1 MSPLQDGENITH
13 PGLSRLSLH
22 TDILLNPQETMPGHQ
37 KPGGSQHPRLAKEEL
52 AEMFF
57 KSVFYVVD
65 RLLNF
70 PGWKS
75 SDADIFSERTGLW
88 TYWTDIPPLEEKVA
102 QWTSEHPV
110 IWNVGIGPTASFV
123 KTLTRLLFERT
134 KDLYYGPSDHI
145 IRVGPPN
152 AAAAGS
158 CTGPRW
164 LALEVL
170 MEVSRTLEI
179 PLPAELT
186 QLAEEQNFYGYGT
199 ISDNLMVKP
208 LGWRFLDL
216 FEPDLSTNLDH
227 EYSSQ
232 PDYSQVQSM
241 IRDAQKGKRFLL
253 LVENLH
259 FPVSPSIL
267 VFVMWKRP
275 SLVNNRWLIST
286 TSKNVYNSTRQLQA
300 PTNKSIPTVCNV
312 GPECYY
318 SLPFDDLLERDW
330 AVLTK
335 EALRDATRSIY
346 NALQQQ
352 RDEEFWL
359 HAAQHCLYYS
369 ILYHHPLEGA
379 SKHEESTT
387 TTTVSSD
394 ELVRCWVAEGLLSSI
409 TSPFD
414 IPSGTDKKQSNHYS
428 RSAYEVG
435 RIVFHALQEYSLLPV
450 YPDSAPTDSP
460 AVSSSQDAVTALSKL
475 AEDVPRL
482 KQAELS
488 DGAKSDRLRWV
499 SFMNDDGRHVSW
511 DWRDRRNAEF
521 LPGERTIST
530 LILRG
535 CSDISGFPFDKVLN
549 HRLRVLD
556 LSYTMIDSLPPWL
569 SLLLNLLLL
578 SLRGC
583 SKLNKL
589 SPPQL
594 NSSEGDKTPALA
606 NLGNLQVL
614 DMNGVPLLEL
624 TQQDGSNK
632 SNLHY
637 LDLSGS
643 RVITLPSEFF
653 GEMSSL
659 EELILGNCSN
669 LKGLP
674 LSLAKL
680 TNLLILHVEGTQII
694 CFPEDIFIELQRL
707 RTLKLINNKL
717 LLSLPVS
724 LSKANGLKQ
733 LHIYNCISLKL
744 QYILEQLLPLYLED
758 LDIKGWEGLEVIE
771 IHGHP
776 NLTVLSFSGTWIRCL
791 SLRGCRKLKTF
802 NCSND
807 ITALESVDL
816 SGTAIE
822 EVPHNLP
829 NQPQLNML
837 ILLNVPSLKRFP
849 WHVLARFP
857 KVFCLDHSA
866 DDDSQFLKM
875 FRQKKICAGENQHTE
890 IATNTAQISVNDS
903 RIFHSF
909 NANAVNKLVK
919 KGSFLES
926 FNVHVKP
933 CSVRAKEPQN
943 KKIELCTN
951 ITRPSPYHDVRYS
964 EAASIVSMMKLQPR
978 QRHVEISAEDRYP
991 HGLRQLLS
999 VTHSIFLR
1007 DDAFVMCL
1015 TDLNSSLMSL
1025 EECQLQNCHEM
1036 KVIFKMN
1043 SKGTVEFDYWG
1054 RRIESL
1060 EVSPIKIL
1068 QASSLKNLRSFV
1080 EPSDLSKCKL
1090 ISLKLLQ
1097 HIHLENCPRLE
1108 KMFPCGL
1115 SLPALE
1121 SLVILFCT
1129 NLKTIFYQ
1137 KPEYEVAPSPL
1148 PNIQRIYLQELPQLQ
1163 HIHDDVMLSFET
1175 PKWESLFVRGCQSF
1189 QRLPLLRKEYPMS
1202 EVKVSGERVWWQ
1214 KLRWIPEQS
1223 NYYLQVPPPEF
1234 ASRKKDVVIKTY
1246 LR

>member
-1 MSPLQDGENITH
+1 MCPASGTSRQPWKDGSH
-13 PGLSRLSLH
+13 
-22 TDILLNPQETMPGHQ
+22 D
-37 KPGGSQHPRLAKEEL
+37 
-52 AEMFF
+52 
-57 KSVFYVVD
+57 
-65 RLLNF
+65 
-70 PGWKS
+70 GWT
-75 SDADIFSERTGLW
+75 FSERTGLYDDW
-88 TYWTDIPPLEEKVA
+88 TSFAPLEAKVA
-102 QWTSEHPV
+102 EWTREHPV

-123 KTLTRLLFERT
+123 QTLTRLLFECT
-134 KDLYYGPSDHI
+134 KDLYYEPDDHV
-145 IRVGPPN
+145 IRVGPPTT
-152 AAAAGS
+152 AAAS
-158 CTGPRW
+158 NKHR
-164 LALEVL
+164 LAFEVF
-170 MEVSRTLEI
+170 MEMSRI
-179 PLPAELT
+179 HKISLPYEELK
-186 QLAEEQNFYGYGT
+186 QLAEEESYYGYGT
-199 ISDNLMVKP
+199 ISHSLMLKVFKDEFKAYFKP
-208 LGWRFLDL
+208 SLESGLV
-216 FEPDLSTNLDH
+216 
-227 EYSSQ
+227 YSSEGDLTEIRQ
-232 PDYSQVQSM
+232 M
-241 IRDAQKGKRFLL
+241 IIQAQKKKRFLL
-253 LVENLH
+253 LLENLH
-259 FPVSPSIL
+259 FPISPIIL
-267 VFVMWKRP
+267 VYATWKRP
-275 SLVNNRWLIST
+275 SLAQNRWLIST
-286 TSKNVYNSTRQLQA
+286 TSKDVCNSTRQLEE
-300 PTNKSIPTVCNV
+300 PGFKNV
-312 GPECYY
+312 TFCHPSPEYYY
-318 SLPFDDLLERDW
+318 SPPFDDLLERDW

-414 IPSGTDKKQSNHYS
+414 IPSGTDKKQSNHYC

-435 RIVFHALQEYSLLPV
+435 RIVINALQEYSLLPV

-511 DWRDRRNAEF
+511 DWRGWRNAEF

-589 SPPQL
+589 SPPEL
-594 NSSEGDKTPALA
+594 NSSEGDKTPALE

-624 TQQDGSNK
+624 TQQDGTNK

-653 GEMSSL
+653 SEMSSL

-724 LSKANGLKQ
+724 LSKASGLKEF
-733 LHIYNCISLKL
+733 HIYNCISLRL
-744 QYILEQLLPLYLED
+744 QFLLDILPPYLED
-758 LDIKGWEGLEVIE
+758 LFIKAWEGLEDIE

-776 NLTVLSFSGTWIRCL
+776 NLTTFSLSAPWIQCL
-791 SLRGCRKLKTF
+791 SLRGCRNLKTL
-802 NCSND
+802 NLSDD
-807 ITALESVDL
+807 IVALEAVDL

-829 NQPQLNML
+829 NQPQLR
-837 ILLNVPSLKRFP
+837 ILLLMNVPCFKRFP
-849 WHVLARFP
+849 WHQLVRFP
-857 KVFCLDHSA
+857 KVFCLDHNG
-866 DDDSQFLKM
+866 DDNNQFLKV
-875 FRQKKICAGENQHTE
+875 FTQQKICADEKHHREKT
-890 IATNTAQISVNDS
+890 TNTAELKINDS

-909 NANAVNKLVK
+909 TADAARKLVMH
-919 KGSFLES
+919 GHFLQS
-926 FNVHVKP
+926 FNVHIGA
-933 CSVRAKEPQN
+933 RGKEPWN
-943 KKIELCTN
+943 KEVELCTN
-951 ITRPSPYHDVRYS
+951 IKKLSPYHDVHFS
-964 EAASIVSMMKLQPR
+964 DATSIVSMTKLQPR
-978 QRHVEISAEDRYP
+978 QRHVEIFAMDRYP

-999 VTHSIFLR
+999 VTQSIFIT
-1007 DDAFVMCL
+1007 DDAFVKCL
-1015 TDLNSSLMSL
+1015 NDLNYDFISL
-1025 EECQLQNCHEM
+1025 EACQLQHCHQM
-1036 KVIFKMN
+1036 
-1043 SKGTVEFDYWG
+1043 TVVFRMSSVSSDDFFP
-1054 RRIESL
+1054 SL
-1060 EVSPIKIL
+1060 EIL
-1068 QASSLKNLRSFV
+1068 QACNLENLLNFV
-1080 EPSDLSKCKL
+1080 EPSRLPYSEL
-1090 ISLKLLQ
+1090 ITLKLVK

-1108 KMFPCGL
+1108 KIFPCSL

-1129 NLKTIFYQ
+1129 NLKTIFYKQ
-1137 KPEYEVAPSPL
+1137 SNYHVELSPL
-1148 PNIQRIYLQELPQLQ
+1148 PNIKRVYLQELPQLK
-1163 HIHDDVMLSFET
+1163 HIHDDIKFSFET
-1175 PKWESLFVRGCQSF
+1175 PKWETLFVRGCQSF
-1189 QRLPLLRKEYPMS
+1189 RHLPLLRKNYPKS
-1202 EVKVSGERVWWQ
+1202 KVNVSGERDWWD
-1214 KLRWIPEQS
+1214 KLQGSLPEQR
-1223 NYYLQVPPPEF
+1223 NYYLPVPPPEF
-1234 ASRKKDVVIKTY
+1234 ASRKKGVVIKTY